1 MAATTAPRR
10 DAQKRGPAMLAA
22 IHEGVPV
29 TDIDASLRF
38 YTHVL
43 GLTEMPRPDFPFPGA
58 WLRNEDG
65 SIEIHLFVS
74 NETKPG
80 PDARPSNVAR
90 HTAFV
95 VDDLEAW
102 KEHLDDLGVSYR
114 EMSGFVA
121 STQVFVTDPDGFTIE
136 FQQAP
141 ATV

>member
-1 MAATTAPRR
+1 VAASTEPKS
-10 DAQKRGPAMLAA
+10 DVQKRGPAMLAA

-29 TDIDASLRF
+29 TDIDASIKF
-38 YTHVL
+38 YTQVL

-58 WLRNEDG
+58 WLRNGDG

-74 NETKPG
+74 NEPKPG
-80 PDARPSNVAR
+80 ADAKPSNVAR

-102 KEHLDDLGVSYR
+102 KRRLDGLGVSYW

-121 STQVFVTDPDGFTIE
+121 SAQVFITDPDGFTIE

-141 ATV
+141 ITV

>member
-1 MAATTAPRR
+1 VAAAIERR
-10 DAQKRGPAMLAA
+10 NDVPQRGPAMLAA

-29 TDIDASLRF
+29 TDIDASIKF
-38 YTHVL
+38 YTEVL

-80 PDARPSNVAR
+80 PDAKPSNVAR

-95 VDDLEAW
+95 VNDLEGW
-102 KEHLDDLGVSYR
+102 KQRLDELAVSYW

-121 STQVFVTDPDGFTIE
+121 SAQVFITDPDGFTIE

-141 ATV
+141 TTV